1 MNRLSVAN
9 EWDVLLADERA
20 EGLAEGIVTGLAQA
34 RIQLV
39 EHCWGTEVAAQY
51 AKDMASVP
59 PAQRATPGTLAEDY
73 KQGRVPSL
81 YESTTADGGA

>member
-1 MNRLSVAN
+1 MNKLSVAN

-20 EGLAEGIVTGLAQA
+20 EGLAEGIDQS

-39 EHCWGTEVAAQY
+39 EHCWGTETAAQY

-81 YESTTADGGA
+81 YDTDGGA